1 MIADKIAQVLRRE
14 VARCNAT
21 MPESVD
27 FSLSLAEL
35 GVDSLGY
42 VDIAVAIG
50 QEFNYPLQPE
60 TLFEHISLQASL
72 DFLIAEIASSPET
85 TQESRTS
92 TSTSTPQS
100 TNESDNN
107 NIAAPEYSSK
117 DIAIIGMALR
127 MPGAHDAASWW
138 QLLTSGQAHIS
149 DFPKERL
156 AAVDLPSDASAEFPS
171 YLRGGFLH
179 DVAGFDAA
187 FFGISPREAIAM
199 DAQQRLLMECA
210 WQTLEDAAYPPE
222 QLSGSDT
229 AVFIGVS
236 NFDYYEL
243 LLKTG
248 GARTTHIGTGVS
260 HAILANRLSQYFNLK
275 GASEAI
281 DSACASS
288 LVALMRAVRTL
299 QHGESKM
306 ALVGGVNLLAS
317 RSTFQFFADAGML
330 SKVARCLPFD
340 DQAAGYVRGEG
351 VACVLLKSA
360 QQAVQDGD
368 RILAIIKGGAVQH
381 SGRTQS
387 LTAPNPAAQ
396 ADVIVA
402 AMREAQIDP
411 ASIGYLEAHGT
422 GTSLGDPI
430 ELQGLKKAYASLHQE
445 WGRASIAP
453 HCYLGSVKAQ
463 IGHLESCAGLAGV
476 LKAVAVLSHGHV
488 PALAHLRKINPLIDL
503 QGSPFLLPRE
513 NMTWGTGEFTSYKGP
528 RRAGVSSFG
537 FGGTNAHVVLE
548 QGCAPRRA
556 DAVLAKPRLFVISA
570 KNEEALRQ
578 RCRDLCNWWQ
588 SHTEQPTSEQ
598 NDLERAAELT
608 LLRDVAHTLQ
618 IGRSTMAFR
627 AAIIATQGEEM
638 SAAMH
643 ACANEGLA
651 AANLDLH
658 IWTGQRPR
666 SAPNSSVSAAEI
678 AAWYAQGELAQLAS
692 YWAAGGDVAW
702 ATLPQP
708 EPAQRLA
715 LPGYPFQHE
724 DYWPRFAPNNTVF
737 VSNSA
742 ADNKVADEVVEPDFA
757 AVARGAAYFH
767 QRWHLAELVQSSY
780 TPVPNGA
787 VILLISAARGQLL
800 ARKLASLAPQVHWQR
815 IACSATG
822 NAMNSTSAKHHLQAV
837 IDLTALDASH
847 PLTPSAK
854 LALLQSLIGSD
865 IKRGTGLQLLQICC
879 GMQEVRDDEGK
890 LLASSS
896 NLSGAPEVGFYSH
909 FQAEYK
915 RCSSKSI
922 DFSLFDPQFMAQQIL
937 AELAPE
943 NRSLASS
950 SACYAYVQG
959 QRWMRAQHTCVLPV
973 AGPYVPLAKMVA
985 FVTGG
990 TGGIGLHVLR
1000 DLAAQGCR
1008 AMLVTG
1014 RSELAEEQK
1023 QVLDELRAQGVV
1035 LEIYRGE
1042 LHDAQQLGAC
1052 LAQFRAQHGV
1062 ISHVLHCAGAADA
1075 ALPAFYQK
1083 TAASMARVFAPKVSA
1098 LNVLHDLF
1106 SATPPHAFI
1115 LFSSVAAIAP
1125 KMAAG
1130 ALDYC
1135 SANHYMDLFAQHQH
1149 AHGHHYYCSLQW
1161 TRWQNTGLARHA
1173 QEASGL
1179 AVAECL
1185 LSLRAILALAEQQ
1198 IAQHREL
1205 LPANLCIMAIDE
1217 DPFANTATTPAM
1229 AGLAV
1234 QASAHK
1240 MPTTQHSA
1248 PTSAVNAQNAQHGQS
1263 AQAVQAAHHAPLS
1276 LPQIH
1281 SKLREMLTKELEIP
1295 QDKVEDGLSD
1305 YASFEALGID
1315 SIVLMGLIAALESW
1329 LGVSLAPQEVIE
1341 CDSIAALAQYLVAM
1355 QAHQK
1360 LTEIETEQPNQPNQ
1374 ANAQHANRN
1383 ANPGS
1388 NSAHLTR
1395 SEQHNPIVNPHAT
1408 HSHAP
1413 ARSRDIAV
1421 VGMACHFPGAPDT
1434 FAFWQNLQNGID
1446 SVREVP
1452 AGRWQNPDIY
1462 SPVLA
1467 PGRSVSRWGG
1477 FIDGME
1483 MVDPKLFSMNDKEAA
1498 DVDPLLRLFADCSL
1512 ACAQDAPGGRAALKG
1527 KRVGVFV
1534 GARVGQYSQRI
1545 PQPSK
1550 HSVAGIGQ
1558 NFIAAHVSHLLDLH
1572 GPSMVLDTACSS
1584 SLAAIHLA
1592 CQSIAS
1598 GDAEMALAGGV
1609 DVLLDE
1615 QTYLFLSA
1623 SHALSPDG
1631 KCRTFDASANGF
1643 VPGEGAGCVLLKPL
1657 AQALADGDPVYAVIS
1672 GSAMNN
1678 DGHTLGIT
1686 TPAVAGQVDVI
1697 QRALHSAHLSSRDIS
1712 YVEAHGTGTLIGD
1725 PIELQAL
1732 ARAFQAAPPN
1742 ACGVGSVKT
1751 NIGHLLSAAGV
1762 ASFIKVAL
1770 SLHHQVLP
1778 PTLHCEQINP
1788 RFDFTH
1794 TPFYPVK
1801 SRETWQA
1808 IGQLHAG
1815 VSAFGFGKT
1824 NVHVVLSQAPANAQK
1839 PNLAPVPPMAHASH
1853 KVHAWHAV
1861 QSAPLRPQV
1870 AGPLLALREVVVEEL
1885 AAGFQLQ

>member
-14 VARCNAT
+14 VARINAST
-21 MPESVD
+21 PESVD
-27 FSLSLAEL
+27 FSLSLGEL

-50 QEFNYPLQPE
+50 QEFSYPLQPE
-60 TLFEHISLQASL
+60 TLFEHATLQASL
-72 DFLIAEIASSPET
+72 DFLVAEID
-85 TQESRTS
+85 TS
-92 TSTSTPQS
+92 QVAPQDHV
-100 TNESDNN
+100 TANQPNN
-107 NIAAPEYSSK
+107 NSVTPAAVAAPEFAAK

-138 QLLTSGQAHIS
+138 QLLTSGQAQIS
-149 DFPKERL
+149 DFPQERL
-156 AAVDLPSDASAEFPS
+156 AAVDLPSEAQPDNLPS

-210 WQTLEDAAYPPE
+210 WQTLEDAAYPAE

-299 QHGESKM
+299 QYGESKM

-351 VACVLLKSA
+351 VACVLLKTA
-360 QQAVQDGD
+360 QQALQDGD
-368 RILAIIKGGAVQH
+368 RILGIIKGGAVQH

-396 ADVIVA
+396 ADVIMA

-430 ELQGLKKAYASLHQE
+430 ELQGLKKAYASLHQA
-445 WGRASIAP
+445 WGRSSVAP

-476 LKAVAVLSHGHV
+476 LKAVAVLNHGHV
-488 PALAHLRKINPLIDL
+488 PALAHLRKVNPLIDL

-513 NMTWGTGEFTSYKGP
+513 SMAWGAGEFASYKGP

-537 FGGTNAHVVLE
+537 FGGTNAHIVLE
-548 QGCAPRRA
+548 QGCVPQLTG
-556 DAVLAKPRLFVISA
+556 AVLAKPRLFVISA

-588 SHTEQPTSEQ
+588 INAEQANAES
-598 NDLERAAELT
+598 AAELA
-608 LLRDVAHTLQ
+608 LMRDVAYTLQ
-618 IGRSTMAFR
+618 IGRSPMAFR
-627 AAIIATQGEEM
+627 VAIIATQGQEM

-658 IWTGQRPR
+658 IWTGQRLR
-666 SAPNSSVSAAEI
+666 SAPVESVSAAEI
-678 AAWYAQGELAQLAS
+678 AAWCAQGDLVQLAS
-692 YWAAGGDVAW
+692 YWTLGGDIAW
-702 ATLPQP
+702 ASLPQA
-708 EPAQRLA
+708 EIAQRLA

-724 DYWPRFAPNNTVF
+724 NYWPRFAPKNTVF

-742 ADNKVADEVVEPDFA
+742 MHNNPAESVAEAEFA
-757 AVARGAAYFH
+757 AATATAARAVAYFQH
-767 QRWHLAELVQSSY
+767 RWQIAQLAQSAY
-780 TPVPNGA
+780 TPAPSGA
-787 VILLISAARGQLL
+787 IALLISAARGQLL
-800 ARKLASLAPQVHWQR
+800 ARKLASLAPQVQWQR

-847 PLTPSAK
+847 PLSPSAK
-854 LALLQSLIGSD
+854 LALLQNLIGGD
-865 IKRGTGLQLLQICC
+865 IKRGASLQLLQICC

-896 NLSGAPEVGFYSH
+896 NLSGAPEAAFYSH

-943 NRSLASS
+943 NRALASS
-950 SACYAYVQG
+950 SACYAYAHG
-959 QRWMRAQHTCVLPV
+959 QRWLRKQHTCVLPV
-973 AGPYVPLAKMVA
+973 AGPYAPLAKMVA
-985 FVTGG
+985 LVTGG

-1014 RSELAEEQK
+1014 RSELREEQN
-1023 QVLDELRAQGVV
+1023 QVLDVLRAQGVA

-1042 LHDAQQLGAC
+1042 LTDAQQFGAC
-1052 LAQFRAQHGV
+1052 VAQFRAQHGE

-1083 TAASMARVFAPKVSA
+1083 TAASMVRVFAPKVSA
-1098 LNVLHDLF
+1098 LNVLHEIF

-1130 ALDYC
+1130 ALDYS

-1179 AVAECL
+1179 AVADCL
-1185 LSLRAILALAEQQ
+1185 LSLRAIISLAEQQ
-1198 IAQHREL
+1198 ISQHREL
-1205 LPANLCIMAIDE
+1205 LPASLCIMAMDE
-1217 DPFANTATTPAM
+1217 DPFANSASTPNA
-1229 AGLAV
+1229 LSKVDAV
-1234 QASAHK
+1234 GVGS
-1240 MPTTQHSA
+1240 MNVGSMSVGSMSVHS
-1248 PTSAVNAQNAQHGQS
+1248 S
-1263 AQAVQAAHHAPLS
+1263 QAVQAAHHAPLS

-1281 SKLREMLTKELEIP
+1281 SKLREMLAKELEIP
-1295 QDKVEDGLSD
+1295 QEKVPERLQD

-1315 SIVLMGLIAALESW
+1315 SIVLMGLIAALEAW

-1355 QAHQK
+1355 QTHLEPTYVQNAIQ
-1360 LTEIETEQPNQPNQ
+1360 N
-1374 ANAQHANRN
+1374 AAQHTAPSHSLTAN
-1383 ANPGS
+1383 ANPPTKLS
-1388 NSAHLTR
+1388 R
-1395 SEQHNPIVNPHAT
+1395 SEQHSVAMAN
-1408 HSHAP
+1408 SP
-1413 ARSRDIAV
+1413 ALNSRARDIAV

-1434 FAFWQNLQNGID
+1434 FAFWQNLQNGTD

-1462 SPVLA
+1462 SPLLA

-1477 FIDGME
+1477 FIDNLE
-1483 MVDPKLFSMNDKEAA
+1483 MVDPKLFGMSDKEAA

-1534 GARVGQYSQRI
+1534 GARVGHYAQRI
-1545 PQPSK
+1545 PQPGK
-1550 HSVAGIGQ
+1550 HSVSGIGQ

-1697 QRALHSAHLSSRDIS
+1697 QRALHNAHLSSRDIS

-1801 SRETWQA
+1801 SREPWQA

-1815 VSAFGFGKT
+1815 ISAFGFGKT
-1824 NVHVVLSQAPANAQK
+1824 NVHVVLSQAPPAAQK
-1839 PNLAPVPPMAHASH
+1839 PNLAPLAPLAHQAH

-1861 QSAPLRPQV
+1861 QSAPLRPS
-1870 AGPLLALREVVVEEL
+1870 APRPLLALREIVVEEL